1 LCSEAKRKEIVVQLT
16 KENPRQRF
24 VWQTNFKFIS
34 GRLEVFRLIGLLA
47 FTGGYQAMN
56 NQPIQSQLEKLH
68 AELQGAES
76 PDKNERELLE
86 RLALDIRNILEKG
99 SDSTQQYIGLGER
112 LKDAIAELEASHPR
126 ATLSMRQVIDQLA
139 FLGI

>member
-1 LCSEAKRKEIVVQLT
+1 
-16 KENPRQRF
+16 
-24 VWQTNFKFIS
+24 
-34 GRLEVFRLIGLLA
+34 
-47 FTGGYQAMN
+47 MN

-68 AELQGAES
+68 AELQRTQS

-86 RLALDIRNILEKG
+86 RLALDIQNILEKG
-99 SDSTQQYIGLGER
+99 SDSPQHYIGLGER

>member
-1 LCSEAKRKEIVVQLT
+1 
-16 KENPRQRF
+16 
-24 VWQTNFKFIS
+24 
-34 GRLEVFRLIGLLA
+34 
-47 FTGGYQAMN
+47 MN

-68 AELQGAES
+68 AELQETVS
-76 PDKNERELLE
+76 PDKSERELLE

-99 SDSTQQYIGLGER
+99 SDSPQQYIGLGER

>member
-1 LCSEAKRKEIVVQLT
+1 
-16 KENPRQRF
+16 
-24 VWQTNFKFIS
+24 
-34 GRLEVFRLIGLLA
+34 
-47 FTGGYQAMN
+47 MN

-76 PDKNERELLE
+76 PNENERELLE
-86 RLALDIRNILEKG
+86 RLAIDIRTILEKG
-99 SDSTQQYIGLGER
+99 SDSPQQYVGLGER